1 MDNIEL
7 THYGRRRDQVV
18 GGENVNG
25 EESDDGPS
33 VAAAVDYE
41 QIPDDSPST
50 IAGPLPIDDKGGP
63 TADDNRPIKC
73 PSLPCGRSRQPIGL
87 SSDDGEGISS
97 GDVYTV
103 EDAID
108 RLGFG
113 PFQIIITI
121 FSGVLSMADA
131 MEVMLLSVLSPIV
144 ACEWN
149 LENYQQSMITSV
161 MLYLSLLSVLFEY
174 NFNFKSQFTVVLNS
188 YTIIIFLH
196 YQFVVLLCVKLGC
209 FYWIL
214 FWRFILGCNLRCYR
228 TKESLDMRVNFD
240 INIWGSQ
247 CGCP

>member
-161 MLYLSLLSVLFEY
+161 VFIG
-174 NFNFKSQFTVVLNS
+174 FFF
-188 YTIIIFLH
+188 
-196 YQFVVLLCVKLGC
+196 GA
-209 FYWIL
+209 L
-214 FWRFILGCNLRCYR
+214 FWGAISDVIGRKKVLICVSTLILIFGVASAAAPEYYTLLLLRCLAGFGIGG
-228 TKESLDMRVNFD
+228 TTQS
-240 INIWGSQ
+240 
-247 CGCP
+247 